1 MKFNIGFVLALSLSS
16 SAASIGFA
24 KTNATAK
31 AAEPAPAS
39 SVTAPTASATCVG
52 CHGPAGISA
61 NDLWPNIA
69 GQKRE
74 YIAKQLRAFHSGE
87 RTDPMM
93 SAIAQTLTDTDI
105 VELAKYFSNLKGAQ

>member
-1 MKFNIGFVLALSLSS
+1 MKFNIALALALLISS
-16 SAASIGFA
+16 SITSLAS
-24 KTNATAK
+24 AK
-31 AAEPAPAS
+31 ASSAKAPEPLP
-39 SVTAPTASATCVG
+39 APTASASCVG

-69 GQKRE
+69 GQKRD

-93 SAIAQTLTDTDI
+93 SAIAQTLTDADI
-105 VELAKYFSNLKGAQ
+105 VELAKYFSALPSSPRGAP